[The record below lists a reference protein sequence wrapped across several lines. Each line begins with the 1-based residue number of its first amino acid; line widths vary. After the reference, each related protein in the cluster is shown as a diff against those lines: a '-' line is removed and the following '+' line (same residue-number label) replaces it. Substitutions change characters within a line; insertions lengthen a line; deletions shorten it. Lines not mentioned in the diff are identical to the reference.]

1 MTAQLS
7 FELVQRQ
14 TAKKGLVIKGGK
26 SSGAQVDLEM
36 LLTKPLLRCP
46 GGMFG
51 IIVMLEDSATFHLQ
65 YPC

>member
-36 LLTKPLLRCP
+36 LLTKPLLHCP

-51 IIVMLEDSATFHLQ
+51 IIVMLEDPATFHLQ
-65 YPC
+65 CPC